1 MLRPASIALV
11 NQRRTLRALY
21 AQTQAYP
28 YAANLTTGVAPTGT
42 ESMDSLLLS
51 DGVTSGVGIFPGAV
65 LELTAASAGTNT
77 ETVHLPN
84 DTAGRPFGLSANFV
98 GGKMDELNGRT
109 EIGVWRGRGG
119 VFEVLAPVFSSV
131 LTGTDDLGG
140 SVAANAAG
148 QLIDVDTDDSTA
160 VDLRAARLI
169 NFMSERAIII
179 ELTVG
184 G

>member
-1 MLRPASIALV
+1 MLRPKSIALV

-28 YAANLTTGVAPTGT
+28 YAANLTTGTAPTGT
-42 ESMDSLLLS
+42 ESMDSLPLS
-51 DGVTSGVGIFPGAV
+51 DGTTGVGIFPGAV
-65 LELTAASAGTNT
+65 LELTAPSAGTNT

-98 GGKMDELNGRT
+98 GGSMDELNGRT

-140 SVAANAAG
+140 GVAANAAG
-148 QLIDVDTDDSTA
+148 QLVDVDIDDSTA
-160 VDLRAARLI
+160 VDLRVGRLI